1 MQPKAIISGEKIEW
15 ILPTIDEGGSTLQ
28 EVIVKPDALIADYIT
43 FKEDTFTVSYNG
55 TAIVDLKT
63 KRVVSINITLVN
75 EFGSNSYI

>member
-1 MQPKAIISGEKIEW
+1 M
-15 ILPTIDEGGSTLQ
+15 
-28 EVIVKPDALIADYIT
+28 KPDALIADYIT